1 MIPAAVPPTMTWLAG
16 VMALFTLKH
25 VVADFLL
32 QTGWMAAG
40 KERADGWAAPL
51 AVHAG
56 IHGLFTLAITLVLAP
71 ALFWLAAV
79 DFAVHFAID
88 RAKSVLG
95 RAFSV
100 APNSQEFW
108 WLIGLDQMLHQ
119 LTHVAFALAVA
130 ASSAGGTVA

>member
-1 MIPAAVPPTMTWLAG
+1 MTPAAVPPSMMWLAA

-32 QTGWMAAG
+32 QTGWMATG
-40 KERADGWAAPL
+40 KERADGWALPL

-71 ALFWLAAV
+71 ALAWLAVA
-79 DFAVHFAID
+79 DFALHFGID
-88 RAKSVLG
+88 RAKSLLG
-95 RAFSV
+95 RAFAV
-100 APNSQEFW
+100 APNSQHFW

-119 LTHVAFALAVA
+119 LTHVVLALAVA
-130 ASSAGGTVA
+130 ASSAGAVVA